1 VDNFIKNNILKK
13 SKRKNISINKL
24 KIIDNCIMTPKK
36 IIDMKSNNNIYTI
49 EKNLNNSDFYYSR
62 INSDSKRSKK
72 EEINYNLSLNK
83 NNMSNISL
91 KDYSYY
97 NGTIKKIRAQNLQK
111 LNEIMNYNKS
121 PYLKINKDNRMSLL
135 THNINKN
142 KKIITLQN
150 NINFDYLVSSH
161 NKNSQKKLKLKL
173 FSDKKEKNDF
183 YINSDFE
190 DSKSNNS
197 KNIFRTN
204 KNIFYNL
211 NLSNN
216 KQYNKKRT
224 KIKAISENK
233 KNHLYLDSSPMTE
246 NHNHYQI
253 RNQNINIFCYQ
264 YKEKINKRN
273 YKILLNDIKNRMS
286 FLVSNLI
293 NYIQILKNNQK

>member
-1 VDNFIKNNILKK
+1 
-13 SKRKNISINKL
+13 
-24 KIIDNCIMTPKK
+24 
-36 IIDMKSNNNIYTI
+36 MK
-49 EKNLNNSDFYYSR
+49 KNLNNSDFYFSR

-97 NGTIKKIRAQNLQK
+97 NGTIKIRAQNLQK

-173 FSDKKEKNDF
+173 FSDKKEKMTFILIVILKIVNQIIPKT
-183 YINSDFE
+183 YLE
-190 DSKSNNS
+190 
-197 KNIFRTN
+197 
-204 KNIFYNL
+204 
-211 NLSNN
+211 
-216 KQYNKKRT
+216 QT
-224 KIKAISENK
+224 KIFFI
-233 KNHLYLDSSPMTE
+233 T
-246 NHNHYQI
+246 
-253 RNQNINIFCYQ
+253 
-264 YKEKINKRN
+264 
-273 YKILLNDIKNRMS
+273 
-286 FLVSNLI
+286 
-293 NYIQILKNNQK
+293 